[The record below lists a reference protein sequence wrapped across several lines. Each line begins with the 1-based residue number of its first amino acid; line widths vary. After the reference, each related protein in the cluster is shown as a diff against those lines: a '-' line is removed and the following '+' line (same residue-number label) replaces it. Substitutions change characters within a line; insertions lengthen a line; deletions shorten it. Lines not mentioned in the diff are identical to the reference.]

1 MRIVNLYVESIST
14 KQLNHKT
21 TWFWTQLHYE
31 QTYMRAQNLI
41 SECIESVKQ
50 LHFAVILGPL
60 WNDVSQLFWE
70 VLLLVSL
77 DTNPFQSGSRS
88 LLFSIKVMEGW

>member
-41 SECIESVKQ
+41 SECIELNSC
-50 LHFAVILGPL
+50 IL
-60 WNDVSQLFWE
+60 
-70 VLLLVSL
+70 
-77 DTNPFQSGSRS
+77 QS
-88 LLFSIKVMEGW
+88 F